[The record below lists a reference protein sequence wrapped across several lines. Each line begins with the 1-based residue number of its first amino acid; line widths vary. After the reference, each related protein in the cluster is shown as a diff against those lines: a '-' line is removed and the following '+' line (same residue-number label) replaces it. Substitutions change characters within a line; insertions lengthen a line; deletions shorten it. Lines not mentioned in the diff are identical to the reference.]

1 MPSNYQADS
10 GSRQS
15 LRNLP
20 RPQKV
25 AVSFLALF
33 AIFIIVFWVAQFRS
47 RLRGPFMIQE
57 NAETDVAAIFDA
69 KQMDTDSD
77 GLSDYEESSLYN
89 TSPYLEDSD
98 SDGLSDKQE
107 VDAGSDP
114 NCPQGKS
121 CGLEAPASTAT
132 TSLAEDINILPD
144 TSSASSSEDD
154 ALSAILNGQIDAA
167 SLRQFLIDSGAD
179 KEMLDKVSDEELMQ
193 SYQQALI
200 DQNSQ

>member
-20 RPQKV
+20 RPQKI

-33 AIFIIVFWVAQFRS
+33 AIFIVVFWVAQFRS
-47 RLRGPFMIQE
+47 RLRGPFAIPETSETEIE
-57 NAETDVAAIFDA
+57 NIFNPS
-69 KQMDTDSD
+69 QMDTDGD
-77 GLSDYEESSLYN
+77 GLSDYDESSLHN

-107 VDAGSDP
+107 LDAGSDP

-121 CGLEAPASTAT
+121 CGLEAPVSVAT
-132 TSLAEDINILPD
+132 SSLIEDVNILPD
-144 TSSASSSEDD
+144 TSSASSSEED
-154 ALSAILNGQIDAA
+154 ALNALLSGQIDAA

-179 KEMLDKVSDEELMQ
+179 KEMLDKISDEELMQ